1 MQLLLLLLLLLLCN
15 KNKRTG
21 IMFIPPTKFFSAS
34 PQKQQLWSHVRLS
47 PHFEGTIAKLSILMT
62 SKKQF

>member
-1 MQLLLLLLLLLLCN
+1 
-15 KNKRTG
+15 
-21 IMFIPPTKFFSAS
+21 MFIPPTKFLSAS
-34 PQKQQLWSHVRLS
+34 PQKQELWSHVRLS